1 MKRLFGGFAVILSLS
16 AASVCAQTGYVVN
29 ETELGSDQGIA
40 AVNEAGWCVVEVR
53 KSSDPGFVL
62 KGPGGY
68 SRDITALAPSRSADG
83 TLGSAFIA
91 GIDKD
96 GAVYFH
102 QNTFIQGKD
111 GKSQSLVMQ
120 GDVVKKLPRD
130 ANAVSDFYSYTDDHA
145 NSLGGYFKLNSS
157 GQLLRHE
164 SLKSSAQH
172 EAILTRFEN
181 GRESKQ
187 NISFPAMARGHQS
200 GQFLDFDNSGNFALA
215 RTGQKR
221 LKPTSRDG
229 RDPRPVFMTGLCTG
243 SFTSQTLSCMEPSA
257 IEKLNKQGY
266 LFERMAGGS
275 VVLRRVRGRS
285 LKVQYL
291 RLDPKTFKATS
302 SLLLAPAGAFS
313 DPAFLANG
321 EIAAWLIAPPLDERR
336 KVALI
341 EQTAAGVERKLRCA
355 FKRKVAIYPS
365 FVNPLQPLS
374 TGGFLVVGRRGDTG
388 VLLEFTPASVSA
400 IPADA
405 AGECLPR

>member
-1 MKRLFGGFAVILSLS
+1 MKRLFSGFAVILSLS

-29 ETELGSDQGIA
+29 ETELGSDQEIA
-40 AVNEAGWCVVEVR
+40 AVNEAGWYVVEVR
-53 KSSDPGFVL
+53 TSSDPGFVL

-91 GIDKD
+91 GVDKD
-96 GAVYFH
+96 GAVYFQ
-102 QNTFIQGKD
+102 QNTFNQEKD
-111 GKSQSLVMQ
+111 GKSQSLVIT
-120 GDVVKKLPRD
+120 GNVVKKLPRD

-157 GQLLRHE
+157 GQILHHE

-200 GQFLDFDNSGNFALA
+200 RQFLDFDNSGNFALA
-215 RTGQKR
+215 RMGQKR

-243 SFTSQTLSCMEPSA
+243 SFASQALSCMEPSA

-266 LFERMAGGS
+266 LFEGMAGGS
-275 VVLRRVRGRS
+275 VVLIRVRRRS
-285 LKVQYL
+285 LRVQYL

-302 SLLLAPAGAFS
+302 SLLLPPAGMFS
-313 DPAFLANG
+313 EPGFNASGD
-321 EIAAWLIAPPLDERR
+321 IAALLISPLDERR